1 MRSEKK
7 NTGLAAGAVL
17 IAILIIIQIGD
28 SYCSELYDKIQSLF
42 LMDLIMNPL
51 NMSLEDAT
59 VMINSVAI
67 PFYAISLMSPVFR
80 EMVDYL
86 GKKKVLLLNL
96 LLYIPGLLLRMTTR
110 KYIVFLI
117 GNSLISLSTSVDIQY
132 IYIASFIDEKKRATV
147 RGILAAA
154 AALSAAS
161 VPVIRKVAITGRPY
175 DYARMYGIGIAIT
188 AFVAVIVFIFL
199 PWDKKQTTTEKIT
212 QLPTCGNKRNSALIY
227 LYIVI
232 FAWGAGT
239 SGIKFYNEP
248 MITMRFK
255 TDYII
260 NRILFIQPLITIII
274 NIASG
279 IMGDRLSRR
288 KAICAD
294 VAATVVSLILFIVSK
309 NYIITAAAYGIM
321 IGAYFSAANIIM
333 LVIMESSPK
342 ERIGRNFAWA
352 TVYNSV
358 GNAIGMVLIS
368 ILAKKIGTSAAKS
381 VILIIPAVLTVTGI
395 IIRPW
400 KVF

>member
-7 NTGLAAGAVL
+7 NTGLTAGAML

-42 LMDLIMNPL
+42 LRDLVMNPL

-80 EMVDYL
+80 GMVDYL
-86 GKKKVLLLNL
+86 GRKKVLLINL
-96 LLYIPGLLLRMTTR
+96 LLYIPGLLLCMTTR

-147 RGILAAA
+147 RGILAA
-154 AALSAAS
+154 LSAAS
-161 VPVIRKVAITGRPY
+161 VPVIRRIAITGRPY
-175 DYARMYGIGIAIT
+175 DYTRMYGIGIAIT

-260 NRILFIQPLITIII
+260 NMILFIQPLITIII

-333 LVIMESSPK
+333 LMIMEASPK

-368 ILAKKIGTSAAKS
+368 ILAKRIGTSAAKS

-395 IIRPW
+395 IIRPR
-400 KVF
+400 KVS

>member
-17 IAILIIIQIGD
+17 IAILIIIQFGD

-67 PFYAISLMSPVFR
+67 PFYAISLISPVFR
-80 EMVDYL
+80 GMVDYL

-96 LLYIPGLLLRMTTR
+96 LLYIPGLLLCMTTR

-188 AFVAVIVFIFL
+188 ALWLLLYLFFFHGTKNRQQQ
-199 PWDKKQTTTEKIT
+199 KK
-212 QLPTCGNKRNSALIY
+212 
-227 LYIVI
+227 
-232 FAWGAGT
+232 
-239 SGIKFYNEP
+239 
-248 MITMRFK
+248 
-255 TDYII
+255 
-260 NRILFIQPLITIII
+260 
-274 NIASG
+274 
-279 IMGDRLSRR
+279 
-288 KAICAD
+288 
-294 VAATVVSLILFIVSK
+294 
-309 NYIITAAAYGIM
+309 
-321 IGAYFSAANIIM
+321 
-333 LVIMESSPK
+333 
-342 ERIGRNFAWA
+342 
-352 TVYNSV
+352 
-358 GNAIGMVLIS
+358 
-368 ILAKKIGTSAAKS
+368 
-381 VILIIPAVLTVTGI
+381 
-395 IIRPW
+395 
-400 KVF
+400 